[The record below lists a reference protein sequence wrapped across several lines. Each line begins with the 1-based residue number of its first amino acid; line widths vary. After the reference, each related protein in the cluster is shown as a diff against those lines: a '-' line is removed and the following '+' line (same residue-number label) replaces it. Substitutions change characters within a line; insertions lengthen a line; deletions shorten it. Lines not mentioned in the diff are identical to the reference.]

1 MNKIIY
7 SAQVMLELVERGH
20 RPLYSMPNPKYPEYT
35 CWVFENDE
43 SFQES
48 LNVVLGGRANGK

>member
-1 MNKIIY
+1 
-7 SAQVMLELVERGH
+7 MLELVERGH

-43 SFQES
+43 SF
-48 LNVVLGGRANGK
+48 